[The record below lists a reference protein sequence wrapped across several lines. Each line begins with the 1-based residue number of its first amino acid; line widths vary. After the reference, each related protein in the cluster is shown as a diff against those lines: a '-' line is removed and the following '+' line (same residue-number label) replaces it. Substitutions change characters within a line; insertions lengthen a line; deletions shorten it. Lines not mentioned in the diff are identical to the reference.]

1 MLSSPLPSSR
11 FCRAVCAA
19 TFGLVCGIALSASA
33 DIAPPAGSRPAAG
46 SAAHDP
52 LAGSVAGGA
61 QVTGGSIDKEVIR
74 RVIRRH
80 INEIRF
86 CYEKELAKNPGLAG
100 HVAVSFRVA
109 TSGAVD
115 KSEIKSSTLNNP
127 TVESCIAGR
136 VLTWVFPA
144 PVGGPVAI
152 TYPFVLRG
160 ADDAPTGNPSGSAAA
175 PPASAKPEAPP
186 PAAPPGAAM
195 WFTFSAYPGARLLC
209 HEHVRGAGPR
219 PMEIEWFLFASPDPV
234 AKVVAAFERQVAAK
248 ASTDAERGGL
258 DFTSARD
265 ARDKL
270 SIFPREKAAG
280 YPHCKSAARAGEHSL
295 ILVSRG
301 IGG

>member
-1 MLSSPLPSSR
+1 MLSSCLPASLLR
-11 FCRAVCAA
+11 RAVGAA
-19 TFGLVCGIALSASA
+19 TIGLTCGIALSASA
-33 DIAPPAGSRPAAG
+33 DIAPPPGNRPAAG

-52 LAGSVAGGA
+52 LAGPAAGGA
-61 QVTGGSIDKEVIR
+61 QVSGGSIDREVIR

-115 KSEIKSSTLNNP
+115 KSEIKSSTLNNAA
-127 TVESCIAGR
+127 VESCIAGR

-160 ADDAPTGNPSGSAAA
+160 ADDAPPGEPSGAAA
-175 PPASAKPEAPP
+175 VPPASAKPTAP
-186 PAAPPGAAM
+186 PAAPPGAPM
-195 WFTFSAYPGARLLC
+195 WFTFAAYPGARLLC